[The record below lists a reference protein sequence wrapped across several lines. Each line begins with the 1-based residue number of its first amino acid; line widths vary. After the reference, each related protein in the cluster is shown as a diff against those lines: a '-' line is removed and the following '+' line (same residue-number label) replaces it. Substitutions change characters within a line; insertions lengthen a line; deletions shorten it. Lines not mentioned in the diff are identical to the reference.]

1 MKKMHP
7 ISWAALAVAATMAS
21 PSLAESIP
29 PDAALASLSKPVDF
43 RVVLPLRNKAEL
55 ERLLEAQQ
63 TKGATEYMKWLTPA
77 QFAAKFGPT
86 PQSIAKVQAA
96 LRAGG
101 LQITG
106 TSSRTLQVAG
116 TVGRVNAMFGAQL
129 RSVALAGGH
138 ERIAA
143 NHELVL
149 PTALQQEGAK
159 IVGFANIPPRHT
171 MSTKLDK
178 VEPENR
184 SSAVGVYWFDDLKQA
199 YDYPSYVPPADGSPV
214 LDGTGVRAAVLMAD
228 LIFPNDVP
236 ALFAHENFTAIS
248 GAPAPVVNTVLIDG
262 GGVYNG
268 YGSFEASLD
277 VQQIAGGAP
286 GAKVTLFS
294 IPDLSDVHIMDG
306 YSAIVESNKYDI
318 VNSSFGGCELG
329 YTAAYNGGVDYTY
342 ILQIEHEIYQQG
354 NLQGITFV
362 ASSGDQGGVS
372 CPSVNYFYGKP
383 SKFVKSVESPSS
395 DPAVTGVGGGN
406 LVTKSDGVTLDSA
419 YVRESAFGDQQPP
432 YDIYGFGTTVSGGYW
447 GPGGGVS
454 VVFPQPSY
462 QAVVKTGST
471 KFRTVPDVG
480 MQVGGLGFS
489 YAGAYCQAL
498 SCSLD
503 DSSVRTAY
511 AVGLGGGFYRTIGTS
526 VSSPEF
532 VGAVALFI
540 QKSGF
545 RRGNLN
551 SYLYSIGAAQTK
563 AGGVNAPAASQ
574 YYHRNIPGY
583 DGFYKDTQPSQNYNY
598 INGNG
603 TPSVRKLFGM
613 TAYAPAGLPQTPSNP

>member
-7 ISWAALAVAATMAS
+7 ISWTALAVAAAMAS
-21 PSLAESIP
+21 PSLAESLP
-29 PDAALASLSKPVDF
+29 PGAALASLSKPVNF

-63 TKGATEYMKWLTPA
+63 TKGAPEYQKWLTPA

-101 LQITG
+101 LQTTG
-106 TSSRTLQVAG
+106 TDSRTLQVAG
-116 TVGRVNAMFGAQL
+116 TVGRVNAVFGAQL
-129 RSVALAGGH
+129 RTVAIGGGH

-143 NHELVL
+143 NREMVL
-149 PTALQQEGAK
+149 PTAQQQEGAK

-171 MSTKLDK
+171 MSVKLDK
-178 VEPENR
+178 VQPENR

-199 YDYPSYVPPADGSPV
+199 YDYPSYVPPTGVTQV
-214 LDGTGVRAAVLMAD
+214 LVGTGVHTAVLMSD

-236 ALFAHENFTAIS
+236 ALFAHENFTAVS
-248 GAPAPVVNTVLIDG
+248 GNPTPVVDTVLIDG

-268 YGSFEASLD
+268 NGSFEASLD

-306 YSAIVESNKYDI
+306 YSAIVQSNKYDI

-329 YTAAYNGGVDYTY
+329 YTAAYNNGVDYTY
-342 ILQIEHEIYQQG
+342 ILQLEHEIFQQG

-362 ASSGDQGGVS
+362 ASSGDEGGLQ
-372 CPSVNYFYGKP
+372 CPSLNYFYGKP
-383 SKFVKSVESPSS
+383 SKFIKSVSVPAA
-395 DPAVTGVGGGN
+395 DPAVTAVGGGN
-406 LVTKSDGVTLDSA
+406 LVTKFDGTTLDST
-419 YVRESAFGDQQPP
+419 YVRESAFGDPRAP
-432 YDIYGFGTTVSGGYW
+432 YDIYGFGANVSGGYW
-447 GPGGGVS
+447 GAGGGVS
-454 VVFPQPSY
+454 TVFAAPSY
-462 QAVVKTGST
+462 QGVVKTGST
-471 KFRTVPDVG
+471 KFRTLPDVG

-503 DSSVRTAY
+503 DSSVRTAFG
-511 AVGLGGGFYRTIGTS
+511 VGLGGGFYRTIGTS

-583 DGFYKDTQPSQNYNY
+583 DGVYKDTQPSQNYNY
-598 INGNG
+598 LNGNG
-603 TPSVRKLFGM
+603 TPNVRKLFGM
-613 TAYAPAGLPQTPSNP
+613 TAYAPAGVPQTPSNP

>member
-7 ISWAALAVAATMAS
+7 ISWAALAVAAAMAS
-21 PSLAESIP
+21 PGLAESLP

-43 RVVLPLRNKAEL
+43 RVVFPLRNKAEL

-63 TKGATEYMKWLTPA
+63 TKGAPEYQKWLTPA
-77 QFAAKFGPT
+77 QFATKFGPT

-96 LRAGG
+96 LSAGG

-106 TSSRTLQVAG
+106 TNSRMLQVAG

-129 RSVALAGGH
+129 RTVALGGGH

-143 NHELVL
+143 NREMIL

-159 IVGFANIPPRHT
+159 VVGFANIPPRHT
-171 MSTKLDK
+171 MSMKLDK

-199 YDYPSYVPPADGSPV
+199 YDYPSYVPPAGVTQV

-236 ALFAHENFTAIS
+236 ALFAHENFTAVS
-248 GAPAPVVNTVLIDG
+248 GNPSPVVDTVLIDG
-262 GGVYNG
+262 GGGYNG

-306 YSAIVESNKYDI
+306 YSAIVQSNKYDI

-329 YTAAYNGGVDYTY
+329 YTAAYNNGVDYTY
-342 ILQIEHEIYQQG
+342 VLQLEHEIFQQG

-362 ASSGDQGGVS
+362 ASSGDEGGLQ
-372 CPSVNYFYGKP
+372 CPSLNYFSGKP
-383 SKFVKSVESPSS
+383 SKFIKSVSVPAA
-395 DPAVTGVGGGN
+395 DPAVTAVGGGN
-406 LVTKSDGVTLDSA
+406 LVTNSDGTTLDSTYA
-419 YVRESAFGDQQPP
+419 RESAFGDPRAP
-432 YDIYGFGTTVSGGYW
+432 YDIYGFGTNVSGGYW
-447 GPGGGVS
+447 GAGGGIS
-454 VVFPQPSY
+454 TIFAAPSY

-471 KFRTVPDVG
+471 KFRALPDVG

-503 DSSVRTAY
+503 DSSVRTAFG
-511 AVGLGGGFYRTIGTS
+511 VGLGGGFYRTIGTS

-532 VGAVALFI
+532 VGALALFI

-551 SYLYSIGAAQTK
+551 SYLYSIGAAQTR
-563 AGGVNAPAASQ
+563 AGGASAPAASQ

-583 DGFYKDTQPSQNYNY
+583 DGVYKDTQPSQNYNY
-598 INGNG
+598 LNGNG
-603 TPSVRKLFGM
+603 TPDVRKLFGL
-613 TAYAPAGLPQTPSNP
+613 TAYAPAGVPQTPSNP